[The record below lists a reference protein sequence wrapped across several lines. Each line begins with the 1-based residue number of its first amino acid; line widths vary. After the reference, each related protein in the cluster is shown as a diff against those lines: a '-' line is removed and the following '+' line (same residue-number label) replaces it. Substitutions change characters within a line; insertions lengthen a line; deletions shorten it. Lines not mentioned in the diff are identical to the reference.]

1 MAQNKR
7 SKRQLAIQSI
17 FKNIDTFMNSLTPQ
31 ELECFKNEFT
41 TTAENIQ
48 NILNHPIMKLIMIEQ
63 PEAVQNV
70 KLDWFNRR
78 DGVDGVHDDND
89 EFCLNVASRA
99 IYKKELINIDANRET
114 FINSFTAAL
123 IEQMQNYIT

>member
-17 FKNIDTFMNSLTPQ
+17 LKNIDTFMNALTPQ
-31 ELECFKNEFT
+31 ELECFKDE
-41 TTAENIQ
+41 ENLS
-48 NILNHPIMKLIMIEQ
+48 NILNHPIMKLLMIEQ

-70 KLDWFNRR
+70 KLDWFNRN
-78 DGVDGVHDDND
+78 DGPV
-89 EFCLNVASRA
+89 EEEVASKD

-123 IEQMQNYIT
+123 IKQMQNHIT